1 MAIVRKRAVLV
12 VLLATLSFHSSAFAQ
27 SEPAASN
34 PSQGNVSQE
43 RADRMA
49 ASLTRLAE
57 ANRWSA
63 GDTVLSLTAGAA
75 LMGFGTYFAFSRE
88 AQEGN
93 GSSRGF
99 AVVLSVLAG
108 SSLFARGVYSLG
120 GVSTESE
127 ARLVRFNQKRTQG
140 TLNEIELARFEGQ
153 LELEAVNARTKRR
166 WSAVSSIGGAAA
178 GAGLMVLG
186 ATSRLRGPARDVMYY
201 EGGGLFAVETALAI
215 YELRR
220 ESTGE
225 REWRSYQS
233 KEAPR
238 ASSLRFQIAPVL
250 APHVA
255 ALSLIGQF

>member
-1 MAIVRKRAVLV
+1 MATVRKRAALV
-12 VLLATLSFHSSAFAQ
+12 ILLAILSFHASAFAQ
-27 SEPAASN
+27 SPPAASN
-34 PSQGNVSQE
+34 VSPE

-49 ASLTRLAE
+49 ASLTRLAD

-63 GDTVLSLTAGAA
+63 GDTVLSLSAGAA

-93 GSSRGF
+93 GTSRGF
-99 AVVLSVLAG
+99 AVALSVLAG
-108 SSLFARGVYSLG
+108 SSLFARGVYALG

-127 ARLVRFNQKRTQG
+127 ARLVRFNRERAQG
-140 TLNEIELARFEGQ
+140 TLTEVELARFEGQ
-153 LELEAVNARTKRR
+153 LELEAANARSKRR

-215 YELRR
+215 YELSR

-225 REWRSYQS
+225 REWRSYRS
-233 KEAPR
+233 NEVPR
-238 ASSLRFQIAPVL
+238 SSALRLQLAPVL

-255 ALSLIGQF
+255 ALSLIGRF

>member
-1 MAIVRKRAVLV
+1 MATVRKRAVLV
-12 VLLATLSFHSSAFAQ
+12 ILLATLGVHSSAYAQ
-27 SEPAASN
+27 SEAAASA
-34 PSQGNVSQE
+34 VSKE

-49 ASLTRLAE
+49 ASLTRLAD
-57 ANRWSA
+57 ANRWGA
-63 GDTVLSLTAGAA
+63 GDTVLSLSAGAA

-93 GSSRGF
+93 GTSRGF
-99 AVVLSVLAG
+99 AVALSVLAG
-108 SSLFARGVYSLG
+108 SSLFARGAYSLG
-120 GVSTESE
+120 GVSSESE
-127 ARLVRFNQKRTQG
+127 ARLARFDQQRSAG
-140 TLNEIELARFEGQ
+140 TLTEIELARFEGQ
-153 LELEAVNARTKRR
+153 LELEAANARSKRR

-215 YELRR
+215 YELSR

-225 REWRSYQS
+225 REWRQYLAN
-233 KEAPR
+233 EAPR
-238 ASSLRFQIAPVL
+238 ASALRLRLAPVL

-255 ALSLIGQF
+255 ALSVIGQF

>member
-1 MAIVRKRAVLV
+1 MATVRRRAVLV
-12 VLLATLSFHSSAFAQ
+12 VLLATLTLHSSAFAQ
-27 SEPAASN
+27 AEPAASN
-34 PSQGNVSQE
+34 VSPE

-49 ASLTRLAE
+49 ASLTRLAD

-63 GDTVLSLTAGAA
+63 WDTTLSLGAGAA

-88 AQEGN
+88 SQEGN

-99 AVVLSVLAG
+99 AVALSVLAG

-127 ARLVRFNQKRTQG
+127 ARLLRFNQKRTQG
-140 TLNEIELARFEGQ
+140 ALNEVELARFEGQ
-153 LELEAVNARTKRR
+153 LELEAALARSKRR

-178 GAGLMVLG
+178 GAGLIVLG
-186 ATSRLRGPARDVMYY
+186 ATSRLRGPAREVMYY

-215 YELRR
+215 YELSR
-220 ESTGE
+220 ESLGE
-225 REWRSYQS
+225 REWRAYQ
-233 KEAPR
+233 ADQAPPR
-238 ASSLRFQIAPVL
+238 AASLRLQLAPVL

-255 ALSLIGQF
+255 ALSLVGQF